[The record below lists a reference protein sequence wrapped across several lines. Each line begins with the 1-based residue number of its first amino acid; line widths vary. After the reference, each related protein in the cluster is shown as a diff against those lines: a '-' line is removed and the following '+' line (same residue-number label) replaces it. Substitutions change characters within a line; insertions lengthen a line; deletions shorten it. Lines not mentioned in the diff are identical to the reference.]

1 MVFQKWMPVFAA
13 LLLPSALNAGIVRI
27 WKLSE
32 IAAAPVLVVGRIVR
46 VEKGTHVPPGYL
58 PWSQETLSVT
68 ADVEVIRTYPPG
80 AMLDKIRVNFLA
92 YGPSMHMSING
103 WPPPLPQFEV
113 GSIRILPL
121 RASHPW
127 RLIADSGLDLTV
139 PATTTAP
146 GGQPRNAREFL
157 INEIANTFGHG
168 SSADV
173 AKIAGFVTSQ
183 GEDLSKEFM
192 PALEASIAGEQR
204 RWVSVAASLAAA
216 FWMPRPK
223 VSDLLAGRLSEA
235 ERERHPQFSLVAAV
249 LQRVSAIPG
258 VEGQLIQ
265 NWITNAPHHVS
276 GSGACLLE
284 FGSRTETTQQLRA
297 ALRNDLEGTSYIASM
312 LVQNGYRSVLP
323 EALQRARRVAD
334 RPNAQFEELLAAA
347 NLLRDFGSEHD
358 LKELAAIVRR
368 HQFTGDA
375 VYTPLWQSATGNGS
389 PREVYVLAVVLRD
402 QPVTRGEW
410 RSCDA
415 ALHVLE
421 KAVNQKFGADAETR
435 EERDQAIARALAWL
449 RAHGVPDA

>member
-1 MVFQKWMPVFAA
+1 MVFQRWMPVLAA
-13 LLLPSALNAGIVRI
+13 LLLPAALNAGFVRT

-32 IAAAPVLVVGRIVR
+32 IAAAPVLVAGRIVR
-46 VEKGTHVPPGYL
+46 VDKGMHVPPDYL
-58 PWSQETLSVT
+58 AWGQETLYMT
-68 ADVEVIRTYPPG
+68 AEVEVLRSYPAG
-80 AMLDKIRVNFLA
+80 ATSGRIRVNFLA
-92 YGPSMHMSING
+92 YGPSLTIVINA
-103 WPPPLPQFEV
+103 WPPPLPQFEPGAV
-113 GSIRILPL
+113 RILPL
-121 RASHPW
+121 RASQPW
-127 RLIADSGLDLTV
+127 RLIADSGLDLIV
-139 PATTTAP
+139 PATASAP

-183 GEDLSKEFM
+183 GEDLSKELM
-192 PALEASIAGEQR
+192 PPLERAIAGDQG
-204 RWVSVAASLAAA
+204 RWVSVAANLAAA

-223 VSDLLAGRLSEA
+223 VSDLLAGRPSEA
-235 ERERHPQFSLVAAV
+235 EREKHPQFSLVAAV
-249 LQRVSAIPG
+249 LRRISAIPG

-284 FGSRTETTQQLRA
+284 FGSRSEITQQLRA
-297 ALRNDLEGTSYIASM
+297 ALRDDLEGTSYIASM

-334 RPNAQFEELLAAA
+334 RPNALFDDLLAAA

-368 HQFTGDA
+368 HQSTGDA
-375 VYTPLWQSATGNGS
+375 VYTPLWQAATGNGS

-402 QPVTRGEW
+402 QRVTRGEW

-415 ALHVLE
+415 ALPVLE
-421 KAVNQKFGADAETR
+421 KAVNQKFGANAETR
-435 EERDQAIARALAWL
+435 EERDHAIARALAWL